1 MVYHA
6 EHGGVRPDAESQRD
20 HDGDGEAWIPPNA
33 TKGVAEIL
41 LEDVQPSKAPLR
53 ARILT
58 RFSRIAK
65 LPVRLNP
72 GHVGVYSL
80 GLLVARQH
88 LLVKYK
94 LLTKLLTE
102 ALSPQEIA
110 DPIP

>member
-6 EHGGVRPDAESQRD
+6 EHGGVRADAEPQRK

-41 LEDVQPSKAPLR
+41 LKDVQPSKAPLR
-53 ARILT
+53 AGVLT

-65 LPVRLNP
+65 LPLRRKPRL
-72 GHVGVYSL
+72 VGGYSL
-80 GLLVARQH
+80 GSLVAREH

-102 ALSPQEIA
+102 TLSAQEITH
-110 DPIP
+110 PIP

>member
-6 EHGGVRPDAESQRD
+6 EHGGVRAEAESQRE
-20 HDGDGEAWIPPNA
+20 HDGDGETRIPPNA

-53 ARILT
+53 AGVLT

-65 LPVRLNP
+65 LPARGKP
-72 GHVGVYSL
+72 GLVGIHSSGYF
-80 GLLVARQH
+80 VARKH

-102 ALSPQEIA
+102 TLSAQEITN
-110 DPIP
+110 PIP